1 MNRWVLAATVILLG
15 CNLTLA
21 ATQPTTT
28 VPSRTARP
36 TVAPAPGRTVNQTST
51 VVPANPELTTPAGT
65 AVPAPADRN
74 KPNEYVVD
82 YDPPYIGLAVKVGTT
97 GPGLEATIGIL
108 EWLNL
113 RAGGYYFRVRHGGTV
128 QDVEYDFDVKLAS
141 VPLLVDLHP
150 FENEFR
156 ITGGAVYNRNMADL
170 DGTPNTDTKIG
181 DHTYTPEEIGE
192 LSGSIRFNLFAPYI
206 GLGYGNAVL
215 DADKTWGF
223 VFDIGIMWQG
233 TPSINLSSDGTKA
246 GDPTFQSDLDRQKN
260 DIQDKADYFRIYPVL
275 SFGISYQ
282 F

>member
-1 MNRWVLAATVILLG
+1 MKRWLPGATVILIA
-15 CNLTLA
+15 CNVSLA
-21 ATQPTTT
+21 ATQPTP
-28 VPSRTARP
+28 VRSRTSQAA
-36 TVAPAPGRTVNQTST
+36 VAPAPRQTANQTVT
-51 VVPANPELTTPAGT
+51 AAPANPELAPA
-65 AVPAPADRN
+65 AAPRAAPADRS
-74 KPNEYVVD
+74 KGGEYVIN
-82 YDPPYIGLAVKVGTT
+82 YEPPYIGLAVKIGTV
-97 GPGLEATIGIL
+97 GPGLEATIGL
-108 EWLNL
+108 TDWLNL

-128 QDVEYDFDVKLAS
+128 QGVDYDFDVKLAS
-141 VPLLVDLHP
+141 VPLLADWHP

-170 DGTPNTDTKIG
+170 DGTPDKDTKIG
-181 DHTYTPEEIGE
+181 DHTYTPEEIGD

-233 TPSINLSSDGTKA
+233 TPSIGLSSSGTKA
-246 GDPTFQSDLDRQKN
+246 GDPTFQADLEQQKN